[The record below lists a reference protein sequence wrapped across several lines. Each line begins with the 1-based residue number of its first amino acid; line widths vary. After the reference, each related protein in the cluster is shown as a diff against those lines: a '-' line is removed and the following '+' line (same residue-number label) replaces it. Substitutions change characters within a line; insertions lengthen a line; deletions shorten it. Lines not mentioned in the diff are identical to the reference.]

1 MNRMVVRSRVGADG
15 MLHLS
20 VPIGK
25 ADADKEVTVTIDP
38 VAPPEMTQEE
48 WRNFVISTA
57 GSVTDPTFQRHPQGE
72 YERREEL
79 P

>member
-1 MNRMVVRSRVGADG
+1 MGHDG
-15 MLHLS
+15 VLHLA
-20 VPIGK
+20 VPTGK

-38 VAPPEMTQEE
+38 AVRPPMTLEE
-48 WRNFVISTA
+48 WRNSGLSTA
-57 GSVTDPTFQRHPQGE
+57 GSITDPRFERQPQGE